1 MYSVH
6 NPTEFRKTV
15 LRNLNFLPHQREYH
29 VEYYDPQKPENGHFL
44 FFERKGYYDFGI
56 ADYSIEH
63 PFAIQFENPIP
74 CIRFGTVY
82 EGTTKFQLDNQP
94 VSSFSPSSFFVFEKE
109 VKGKQVWKRG
119 QHFHGAEVTI
129 YPRYFEEVIKPL
141 YPKDFYSHFIENTT
155 YHYLPMEMQSV
166 LHRLVKLSEWNQL
179 NSLHLESAMLQFI
192 AILIQDMDSPK
203 ESAFTKQLNYG
214 KIRVGN
220 QRFIHLTAHDIKAI
234 QEAHDIL
241 SKNIASPPTI
251 EMLSKQL
258 LINTQKLKAGFV
270 HYYHM
275 TIGEFSTTLKMSMA
289 STLLCTTD
297 KSVAEIAQEV
307 GYPYPSN
314 FIKKFQQ
321 TYSCTP
327 LKYRQRKNDKR

>member
-1 MYSVH
+1 MMDFEYIIHLGIISAFLLVGA
-6 NPTEFRKTV
+6 F
-15 LRNLNFLPHQREYH
+15 LRTRVRFLQRFLIPSSIIAGALMLIFYNYIARH
-29 VEYYDPQKPENGHFL
+29 AIPFFHCL
-44 FFERKGYYDFGI
+44 FFLLLFDFLQGGYHRLRTPLSRCRFLAC
-56 ADYSIEH
+56 ADASRRNQRNPHRHLPLIQPPPIH
-63 PFAIQFENPIP
+63 PPRRP
-74 CIRFGTVY
+74 C
-82 EGTTKFQLDNQP
+82 EQP
-94 VSSFSPSSFFVFEKE
+94 V
-109 VKGKQVWKRG
+109 
-119 QHFHGAEVTI
+119 
-129 YPRYFEEVIKPL
+129 
-141 YPKDFYSHFIENTT
+141 
-155 YHYLPMEMQSV
+155 
-166 LHRLVKLSEWNQL
+166 HRLVKLSEWNQL
-179 NSLHLESAMLQFI
+179 NPLHLESAMLQFI